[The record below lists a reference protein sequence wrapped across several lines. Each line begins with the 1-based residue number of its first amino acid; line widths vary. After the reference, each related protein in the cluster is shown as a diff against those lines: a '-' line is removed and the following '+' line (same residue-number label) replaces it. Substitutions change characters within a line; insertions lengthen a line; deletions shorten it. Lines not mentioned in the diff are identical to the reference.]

1 MSLSEIFVSKFVDEI
16 NLHFKNEKFHVYVL
30 HCRQIASYYTAAK
43 LRQNVDRPR
52 RQRSSASV
60 KFKSYTQMLSCN
72 EMKSE
77 EL

>member
-1 MSLSEIFVSKFVDEI
+1 M
-16 NLHFKNEKFHVYVL
+16 KNFT
-30 HCRQIASYYTAAK
+30 CTYYTAAK

-52 RQRSSASV
+52 RQRRSASV